1 MLSGFFTG
9 FGAAF
14 GFAFGVSVLI
24 ASLIYWGEDVSLTER
39 VPTSL
44 QS

>member
-14 GFAFGVSVLI
+14 GFVFGVSVLI
-24 ASLIYWGEDVSLTER
+24 ASLIYWAEKTYR
-39 VPTSL
+39 
-44 QS
+44 